1 MSFYNINGKSIGIP
15 AGAIFGSARHT
26 TDPPGYVIANGVTRT
41 DGGTNLKY
49 SALLALSIGSGSN
62 DSYTPPNLQGSFLRS
77 SGSQTIGQSYT
88 GSTFKLFQHNQIQQ
102 HTHTGSSS
110 AHTHATSST
119 ASTSNYDNT
128 AGKIGLA
135 VVNGYDTEATNNS
148 NDINQVNVFKVF
160 DVSFSVAA
168 SQSITVADSGNNAN
182 ETAPF
187 CYGVNW
193 LIKL

>member
-15 AGAIFGSARHT
+15 SGAIFGSARHT
-26 TDPPGYVIANGVTRT
+26 TDPPGYVIADGIART

-49 SALLALSIGSGSN
+49 SALLALSIGTGTN
-62 DSYTPPNLQGSFLRS
+62 ANYTPPNLQGSFLRS
-77 SGSQTIGQSYT
+77 SGSQTIGQVYS
-88 GSTFKLFQHNQIQQ
+88 GSTFKTFQHNQIQQ

-110 AHTHATSST
+110 AHTHGTNST
-119 ASTSNYDNT
+119 ASTNSYDNT
-128 AGKIGLA
+128 AGVIGLA
-135 VVNGYDTEATNNS
+135 VVNGYDTEATTNS
-148 NDINQVNVFKVF
+148 NDNNQVNIFKVF
-160 DVSFSVAA
+160 DVVFDNAA
-168 SQSITVADSGNNAN
+168 SQSITVDNSGNNAN

>member
-26 TDPPGYVIANGVTRT
+26 TDPPGYVIANGVART

-49 SALLALSIGSGSN
+49 SALLALSIGTGTN
-62 DSYTPPNLQGSFLRS
+62 ANYTPPNLQGSFLRS
-77 SGSQTIGQSYT
+77 SGSQTIGQSYS

-119 ASTSNYDNT
+119 ATNAYDAS

-135 VVNGYDTEATNNS
+135 VVNGLATEATINS
-148 NDINQVNVFKVF
+148 NQADQVNVFKVF

>member
-26 TDPPGYVIANGVTRT
+26 TDPPGYVIANGVART
-41 DGGTNLKY
+41 DGGTDLKY
-49 SALLALSIGSGSN
+49 SALLALSIGTGTN
-62 DSYTPPNLQGSFLRS
+62 ANYTPPNLQGSFLRS
-77 SGSQTIGQSYT
+77 SGSQTIGQLYT
-88 GSTFKLFQHNQIQQ
+88 GSTFKSFQHNQIQV

-119 ASTSNYDNT
+119 ATNAYDAS

-135 VVNGYDTEATNNS
+135 VVNGLATEATNNS
-148 NDINQVNVFKVF
+148 NDNDQVNVFKVF